1 MNNPNGSSAKTT
13 RVFSDQE
20 GLSIYIPDE
29 FAYPEGT
36 ELTILRTGDVI
47 TFYPIRNPDALPA
60 NARDASSA
68 AGG

>member
-1 MNNPNGSSAKTT
+1 MNNPDGSSAKTT
-13 RVFSDQE
+13 RVFSDRE
-20 GLSIYIPDE
+20 GLAIYIPDE

-47 TFYPIRNPDALPA
+47 TIYPTRNSDAMPT

-68 AGG
+68 AEG